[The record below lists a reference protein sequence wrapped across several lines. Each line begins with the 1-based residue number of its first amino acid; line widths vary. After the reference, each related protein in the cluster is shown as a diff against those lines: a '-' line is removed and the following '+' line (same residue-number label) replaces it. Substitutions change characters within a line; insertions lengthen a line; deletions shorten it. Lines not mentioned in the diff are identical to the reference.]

1 MGTRRAGT
9 HCSCGTMPDGCTLK
23 STAPSVAG
31 AGTTAL
37 DVPAASG
44 WPGASSAPLI
54 VPPLKN
60 RQRGTNRA
68 PFGDLSR
75 LFRTERRGS
84 RRGGQLPHGRAYAAG
99 SQAAGPTCPQ
109 TPTRLE
115 TSRGPVT
122 RRHRKCGRFRWRGA
136 AQVALRPLYKGLG
149 NSYGFSVRARFAQ
162 RRATRTKRF
171 RRSKNKKLLSTT
183 TFQRRTGR
191 TAPVAGHGDHRGR

>member
-122 RRHRKCGRFRWRGA
+122 RRHRKCGRFRGRGA
-136 AQVALRPLYKGLG
+136 AHGTLRPLYKGLG
-149 NSYGFSVRARFAQ
+149 KSYGFSVRARFAQ
-162 RRATRTKRF
+162 RKSHA
-171 RRSKNKKLLSTT
+171 NEALSAIEEQKVVVNNDFPETD
-183 TFQRRTGR
+183 G

>member
-84 RRGGQLPHGRAYAAG
+84 RRGGQLPRGRAYAAG

-149 NSYGFSVRARFAQ
+149 KSYGFSVRARFAQ
-162 RRATRTKRF
+162 RFSARE
-171 RRSKNKKLLSTT
+171 RSAFAIEEQQVVVNNDFPETD
-183 TFQRRTGR
+183 G

>member
-1 MGTRRAGT
+1 VGTRRAGT

-122 RRHRKCGRFRWRGA
+122 RRHRKCGRFRGRGA
-136 AQVALRPLYKGLG
+136 AHGTLRPLYKGLG
-149 NSYGFSVRARFAQ
+149 KSYGFSVRARFAQ
-162 RRATRTKRF
+162 RIGHA
-171 RRSKNKKLLSTT
+171 NEALSAIEEQKVVVNNDFPETD
-183 TFQRRTGR
+183 G

>member
-54 VPPLKN
+54 VPPFKS

-122 RRHRKCGRFRWRGA
+122 RRHRKCGRFRGRGA
-136 AQVALRPLYKGLG
+136 AHGTLRPLYKGLG
-149 NSYGFSVRARFAQ
+149 KSYGFSVRARFAQ
-162 RRATRTKRF
+162 RFSARE
-171 RRSKNKKLLSTT
+171 RSAFAIEEQQVVVNNDFPETD
-183 TFQRRTGR
+183 G

>member
-122 RRHRKCGRFRWRGA
+122 RRHRKCGRFRGRGG
-136 AQVALRPLYKGLG
+136 AQVTLSPLYKGLG
-149 NSYGFSVRARFAQ
+149 KSYGFSVRARFAQ
-162 RRATRTKRF
+162 RKSHA
-171 RRSKNKKLLSTT
+171 NEALSAIEEQKVVVNNDFPETD
-183 TFQRRTGR
+183 G

>member
-122 RRHRKCGRFRWRGA
+122 RRHRKCGRFRGRGA
-136 AQVALRPLYKGLG
+136 AHGTLRPLYKGLG
-149 NSYGFSVRARFAQ
+149 KSYGFSVRARFAQ
-162 RRATRTKRF
+162 RFSARE
-171 RRSKNKKLLSTT
+171 RSAFAIEEQKVVVNNDFPETD
-183 TFQRRTGR
+183 G

>member
-162 RRATRTKRF
+162 RFSARE
-171 RRSKNKKLLSTT
+171 RSAFAIEEQQVVVNNDFPETD
-183 TFQRRTGR
+183 G

>member
-1 MGTRRAGT
+1 VGTRRAGT

-31 AGTTAL
+31 VGTTAL

-122 RRHRKCGRFRWRGA
+122 RRHRKCGRFRGRGA
-136 AQVALRPLYKGLG
+136 AHGTLRPLYKGLG
-149 NSYGFSVRARFAQ
+149 KSYGFSVRARFAQ
-162 RRATRTKRF
+162 RFSARE
-171 RRSKNKKLLSTT
+171 RSAFAIEEQKVVVNNDFPETD
-183 TFQRRTGR
+183 G

>member
-1 MGTRRAGT
+1 VGTRRAGT

-122 RRHRKCGRFRWRGA
+122 RRHRKCGRFRGRGA
-136 AQVALRPLYKGLG
+136 AHGTLRPLYKGLG
-149 NSYGFSVRARFAQ
+149 KSYGFSVRARFAQ
-162 RRATRTKRF
+162 RFSARE
-171 RRSKNKKLLSTT
+171 RSAFAIEEQKVVVNNDFPETD
-183 TFQRRTGR
+183 G